1 MDGEDLAAAAL
12 VGDADDDLAV
22 EAAGAAQRLVE
33 RLGAVGGGDDDEVLA
48 RLEPVE
54 QGQQLGDEA
63 LLGLAL
69 DLAALGRD
77 RIDLVDEDDRRRR
90 LGRLLEHLA
99 QPPLALAIG
108 RAHDLG
114 AGDVEEAGVAL
125 VGDGAGEAGLAGAG
139 RAVEQDALGRVDPE
153 PLEDLGIAQGQLDHL
168 AKLVDG
174 RADAAEIVIGDVG
187 AALVGGLGIFG
198 AKLDLG
204 IGVDM
209 DDALGRGRD
218 DGEPDLLQGVGRAR

>member
-1 MDGEDLAAAAL
+1 MDRQDLAAAAL
-12 VGDADDDLAV
+12 VGDPDDDLAV
-22 EAAGAAQRLVE
+22 EAAGAAERLVE
-33 RLGAVGGGDDDEVLA
+33 RLGPVGGGDDDEILA

-54 QGQQLGDEA
+54 QGEELGDEA

-77 RIDLVDEDDRRRR
+77 RIDLVDEDDRRRG
-90 LGRLLEHLA
+90 LGRGLEHLA
-99 QPPLALAIG
+99 EPFLALAIS

-114 AGDVEEAGVAL
+114 PGDVEEGGVAL
-125 VGDGAGEAGLAGAG
+125 VGDGPGEPGLAGAG
-139 RAVEQDALGRVDPE
+139 RAVEQDALGRIDPE
-153 PLEDLGIAQGQLDHL
+153 PLEYLGIAKRQLDHL

-187 AALVGGLGIFG
+187 PARFGGLGIFG
-198 AKLDLG
+198 AELDLG

-209 DDALGRGRD
+209 DDALRRRSTTTVS
-218 DGEPDLLQGVGRAR
+218 LIS